1 MPTVRAPR
9 ILREGSVHS
18 TNFSRVPRLSVDCVL
33 LINPL
38 AISLCNTAAQ
48 AGKAKGK
55 GNRFFTDRIS
65 AYKRNEY
72 RLIAT
77 KKNRIGYFD

>member
-1 MPTVRAPR
+1 MF
-9 ILREGSVHS
+9 I
-18 TNFSRVPRLSVDCVL
+18 TNFSRVPRLL

-38 AISLCNTAAQ
+38 LISLCNTAG
-48 AGKAKGK
+48 GKAEGIEKGVID
-55 GNRFFTDRIS
+55 FLPIS
-65 AYKRNEY
+65 AYEGNEY